1 MALSIGTFELES
13 SLDPPTLSILNSF
26 SFVMVIPP
34 MSIIPSSPSIN
45 SLSPSLKE
53 FPSSEI
59 SCQFANTVANPPH
72 SYPYHVPQY
81 SMMSSWVI

>member
-1 MALSIGTFELES
+1 MALSIGTFELEF
-13 SLDPPTLSILNSF
+13 SLNPPTSSVVNSF

-45 SLSPSLKE
+45 SLSPSLKK

-59 SCQFANTVANPPH
+59 CS
-72 SYPYHVPQY
+72 
-81 SMMSSWVI
+81 